1 MPSGADFD
9 TEPNH
14 PVALSKGQLATLHDL
29 QNALR
34 TNQIEAEIP
43 EIVHAML
50 ESLSARPSLCRGLIA
65 AYLLEA

>member
-1 MPSGADFD
+1 MNRIRRTRTVRGTVGDPPRLQD
-9 TEPNH
+9 T
-14 PVALSKGQLATLHDL
+14 
-29 QNALR
+29 LR